1 MRRFL
6 IPLLATVLAAAA
18 YGQRLDPADYVYP
31 VLDVSRLYAA
41 NFGELRPAHF
51 HAGIDIKTDG
61 VTGKPV
67 VAAADG
73 YVVRIAVSPSG
84 YGRALY
90 IAHPDGTTT
99 VYGHLER
106 FRTDIESCLL
116 YTSPSPRDTER
127 SRMPSSA

>member
-1 MRRFL
+1 MR
-6 IPLLATVLAAAA
+6 P
-18 YGQRLDPADYVYP
+18 
-31 VLDVSRLYAA
+31 
-41 NFGELRPAHF
+41 NHF
-51 HAGIDIKTDG
+51 HSGVDIKTDG

-106 FRTDIESCLL
+106 FRTDIESYLR
-116 YTSPSPRDTER
+116 YKR
-127 SRMPSSA
+127 SAQRSSHVDFTGTPT

>member
-1 MRRFL
+1 MRHILLTLLFSGG
-6 IPLLATVLAAAA
+6 LLAA
-18 YGQRLDPADYVYP
+18 PAQEPRSERYRFP
-31 VLDVSRLYAA
+31 VRNVAGLYSA
-41 NFGELRPAHF
+41 NFGEMRPNHF
-51 HAGIDIKTDG
+51 HSGVDIKTDG

-73 YVVRIAVSPSG
+73 YVVRIAVSPGG

-106 FRTDIESCLL
+106 FRTDIESYLR
-116 YTSPSPRDTER
+116 YKRYEQIGR
-127 SRMPSSA
+127 AHV

>member
-6 IPLLATVLAAAA
+6 IPLLATALAAAA

-61 VTGKPV
+61 VEGKPL
-67 VAAADG
+67 VAVADG
-73 YVVRIAVSPSG
+73 YVS
-84 YGRALY
+84 
-90 IAHPDGTTT
+90 
-99 VYGHLER
+99 
-106 FRTDIESCLL
+106 
-116 YTSPSPRDTER
+116 R
-127 SRMPSSA
+127 SRWPREATDGRST